1 MTCVSDIQAHS
12 GFIKCVTIWE
22 EKKLLLTASEKVI
35 MLWDMISLTNV
46 GTLKGHKDEIK
57 AMNITHDDHY
67 LFSAGK
73 GSSTGG
79 ALLIWDLR
87 KGV

>member
-1 MTCVSDIQAHS
+1 
-12 GFIKCVTIWE
+12 
-22 EKKLLLTASEKVI
+22 

-57 AMNITHDDHY
+57 AMNITQDDNY

-73 GSSTGG
+73 GS
-79 ALLIWDLR
+79 
-87 KGV
+87 